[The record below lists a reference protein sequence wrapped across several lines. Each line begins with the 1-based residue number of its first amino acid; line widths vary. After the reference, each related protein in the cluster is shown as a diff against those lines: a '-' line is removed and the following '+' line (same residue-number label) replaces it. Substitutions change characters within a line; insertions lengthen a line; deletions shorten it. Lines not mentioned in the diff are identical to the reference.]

1 MVKLLCAALLIASS
15 VAALSAQQQKPWS
28 EWSKKDVEKT
38 LNDSPWAQTQ
48 TETDTS
54 EMSYS
59 PTISQ
64 TTTARR
70 EDTRIT
76 EAARNTESGAK
87 NSPMSVKY
95 RIRLLSA
102 KPIREAFARMV
113 LTSQQSPSPQLTEQL
128 QEFVDRDFSEYV
140 VVAVT
145 VEATDQRYSGPV
157 AQAFN
162 SATADILKN
171 NTYLERKDGKRLF
184 LLDYRAPAND
194 GMGAKFVFARS
205 VDGKSFIS
213 DGDSLRFVAEF
224 NDKLKLNARY
234 KTSDMTYN
242 GKLEY

>member
-1 MVKLLCAALLIASS
+1 MVKLLCAALILVSSIA
-15 VAALSAQQQKPWS
+15 VLCAQQAKPWS
-28 EWSKKDVEKT
+28 EWSKKEVDKT

-54 EMSYS
+54 EMTYS

-64 TTTARR
+64 TTNARR

-76 EAARNTESGAK
+76 DASRTESGAK
-87 NSPMSVKY
+87 NSAMSVKY

-113 LTSQQSPSPQLTEQL
+113 LSAQPGPAPDLAQQL
-128 QEFVDRDFSEYV
+128 QGFVDRDFSEYV

-145 VEATDQRYSGPV
+145 VEASDQRYAGPI
-157 AQAFN
+157 AQVFS

-171 NTYLERKDGKRLF
+171 KTYLERKDGKRLF
-184 LLDYRAPAND
+184 LLDYRPPASD
-194 GMGAKFVFARS
+194 GMGAKFVFSRA
-205 VDGKSFIS
+205 VDGQAFIGEN
-213 DGDSLRFVAEF
+213 DNVRFVSEF
-224 NDKLKLNARY
+224 NEKVKLNVRY
-234 KTSDMTYN
+234 KTAEMTYN

>member
-15 VAALSAQQQKPWS
+15 IAILSAQQNKPWA

-54 EMSYS
+54 EMNYS

-64 TTTARR
+64 TTNARK
-70 EDTRIT
+70 EDTRIA
-76 EAARNTESGAK
+76 EASRVESGAK
-87 NSPMSVKY
+87 NSAMSVKY

-113 LTSQQSPSPQLTEQL
+113 LSAQQNPAPELAQQL
-128 QEFVDRDFSEYV
+128 QGFVDRDFSEYV
-140 VVAVT
+140 VVAVS
-145 VEATDQRYSGPV
+145 VEASDQRYGAPI
-157 AQAFN
+157 AQAFT
-162 SATADILKN
+162 SATAEILKN
-171 NTYLERKDGKRLF
+171 TTYLERKDGKRLF
-184 LLDYRAPAND
+184 LMDYRPPAND

-205 VDGKSFIS
+205 VEGKPFIS
-213 DGDSLRFVAEF
+213 EGDNLRFVAEF
-224 NDKLKLNARY
+224 NDKVKLNARY
-234 KTSDMTYN
+234 KTSEMNYN

>member
-1 MVKLLCAALLIASS
+1 MVKLICAALIIASS
-15 VAALSAQQQKPWS
+15 IAIVSAQQNKPWS
-28 EWSKKDVEKT
+28 EWTKKDVEKT

-48 TETDTS
+48 TDTDTS
-54 EMSYS
+54 EMTYS

-76 EAARNTESGAK
+76 EASRVESGAK
-87 NSPMSVKY
+87 NSAMSVKY

-113 LTSQQSPSPQLTEQL
+113 LSAQQNPAPDFAQQL
-128 QEFVDRDFSEYV
+128 QGFVDRDFSEYV
-140 VVAVT
+140 VVAVS
-145 VEATDQRYSGPV
+145 VEASDQRYGAPI
-157 AQAFN
+157 AQAFS

-184 LLDYRAPAND
+184 LMDYRPPAND

-205 VDGKSFIS
+205 VDGKAFIGE
-213 DGDSLRFVAEF
+213 GDIVRFVSEF
-224 NDKLKLNARY
+224 NEKVKLNARY
-234 KTSDMTYN
+234 KISDMTYN

>member
-1 MVKLLCAALLIASS
+1 MVKVLCAALIIASS
-15 VAALSAQQQKPWS
+15 IAVLAAQQKPWS

-54 EMSYS
+54 EMTYS

-64 TTTARR
+64 TTNARK

-76 EAARNTESGAK
+76 DASRVESGAK
-87 NSPMSVKY
+87 NSAMSVKY

-113 LTSQQSPSPQLTEQL
+113 LSAQQNPAPDFAQQL
-128 QEFVDRDFSEYV
+128 QGFVDRDFSDYV

-145 VEATDQRYSGPV
+145 VEASDQRSGTPIV
-157 AQAFN
+157 QAFN
-162 SATADILKN
+162 SATAENLKN
-171 NTYLERKDGKRLF
+171 TTYLERKDGKRLF
-184 LLDYRAPAND
+184 LMDYRPPAND
-194 GMGAKFVFARS
+194 GMGAKFVFSRS
-205 VDGKSFIS
+205 VDGKAFIGE
-213 DGDSLRFVAEF
+213 GDSVRFVSEF
-224 NDKLKLNARY
+224 NDKMKLNARY
-234 KTSDMTYN
+234 KTSDMNYN

>member
-1 MVKLLCAALLIASS
+1 MLKLLCAALIVVSSIAT
-15 VAALSAQQQKPWS
+15 LCAQQNKPWS

-38 LNDSPWAQTQ
+38 LNDSPWGQTQ

-54 EMSYS
+54 EMTYS
-59 PTISQ
+59 PTISK
-64 TTTARR
+64 TTNARK

-76 EAARNTESGAK
+76 EATNVESGAK
-87 NSPMSVKY
+87 NSVMSVKY

-102 KPIREAFARMV
+102 KPIREAFAKMV
-113 LTSQQSPSPQLTEQL
+113 LSAQQNPGADLTQQL
-128 QEFVDRDFSEYV
+128 QGFVDRDFSEYV

-145 VEATDQRYSGPV
+145 IEASDQRSSAPI

-171 NTYLERKDGKRLF
+171 TTYLERKDGKRLF
-184 LLDYRAPAND
+184 LMDYRPPAND
-194 GMGAKFVFARS
+194 GMGAKFVFART
-205 VDGKSFIS
+205 VDGKAFIAE
-213 DGDSLRFVAEF
+213 GDSVRFVSEF

-234 KTSDMTYN
+234 KTSEMTYN

>member
-1 MVKLLCAALLIASS
+1 MVKLFCTAFIIASS
-15 VAALSAQQQKPWS
+15 FAILSAQQNKPWS

-54 EMSYS
+54 EMNYS

-64 TTTARR
+64 TTNARR

-76 EAARNTESGAK
+76 EASKVESGAK
-87 NSPMSVKY
+87 NSAMSVKY

-113 LTSQQSPSPQLTEQL
+113 LSAQQSPPAELAAQL
-128 QEFVDRDFSEYV
+128 QGFVDRDFSDYV
-140 VVAVT
+140 VVAVS
-145 VEATDQRYSGPV
+145 VEASDQRYGAPI

-162 SATADILKN
+162 SATADMLKN
-171 NTYLERKDGKRLF
+171 TTYLERKDGKRLF
-184 LLDYRAPAND
+184 LMDYRPPAND
-194 GMGAKFVFARS
+194 GMGAKFVFART
-205 VDGKSFIS
+205 VDGKSFIGE
-213 DGDSLRFVAEF
+213 GDSVRFVSEF
-224 NDKLKLNARY
+224 NDKVKLNARY
-234 KTSDMTYN
+234 KTSEMTYN

>member
-1 MVKLLCAALLIASS
+1 MVKLLCAALIIASS
-15 VAALSAQQQKPWS
+15 IAILAAQNKPWS

-54 EMSYS
+54 EMTYS

-64 TTTARR
+64 TTNARK
-70 EDTRIT
+70 EDTRI
-76 EAARNTESGAK
+76 ADASRVESGAK
-87 NSPMSVKY
+87 NSAMSVKY

-113 LTSQQSPSPQLTEQL
+113 LSSQQSPAPDLAQQL
-128 QEFVDRDFSEYV
+128 QGFVDRDFGEYI

-145 VEATDQRYSGPV
+145 IEASDQRYGNPI

-171 NTYLERKDGKRLF
+171 TTHLERKDGKRLF
-184 LLDYRAPAND
+184 LMDYRPPAND

-205 VDGKSFIS
+205 VDGKSFIGE
-213 DGDSLRFVAEF
+213 GDNVRFVSEF
-224 NDKLKLNARY
+224 NEKIKLNARY
-234 KTSDMTYN
+234 KTSEMNYN

>member
-1 MVKLLCAALLIASS
+1 MLKLLCAALIIVSS
-15 VAALSAQQQKPWS
+15 VGTLSAQQTKPWS

-48 TETDTS
+48 TETDTA
-54 EMSYS
+54 EMNYS
-59 PTISQ
+59 PTISK
-64 TTTARR
+64 TTNARK

-76 EAARNTESGAK
+76 DAANVESGAK
-87 NSPMSVKY
+87 NSAMSVKF

-113 LTSQQSPSPQLTEQL
+113 LSAQQSPTPDLTQQL
-128 QEFVDRDFSEYV
+128 QGFVDRDFSEYV

-145 VEATDQRYSGPV
+145 VEASDQRYSAPI
-157 AQAFN
+157 AQAFTG
-162 SATADILKN
+162 ATADTLKT

-184 LLDYRAPAND
+184 LMDYRPPASD
-194 GMGAKFVFARS
+194 GMGAKFVFART
-205 VDGKSFIS
+205 VDGKTFIS
-213 DGDSLRFVAEF
+213 EGDSVRFVSEF

>member
-1 MVKLLCAALLIASS
+1 MVKLFCAALIIASS
-15 VAALSAQQQKPWS
+15 LTAVSAQQNKPWS

-54 EMSYS
+54 EMTYS
-59 PTISQ
+59 PTISR

-76 EAARNTESGAK
+76 EAERVESGAK
-87 NSPMSVKY
+87 NSAMSVKF

-113 LTSQQSPSPQLTEQL
+113 LSSQQSPPAELTQQL
-128 QEFVDRDFSEYV
+128 QGFIDRDFSEYV

-145 VEATDQRYSGPV
+145 VEASDRRYSGPI
-157 AQAFN
+157 AQAFT

-171 NTYLERKDGKRLF
+171 TTYLERKDGKRLF
-184 LLDYRAPAND
+184 LMDYRPPGTD
-194 GMGAKFVFARS
+194 GMGAKFVFARA
-205 VDGKSFIS
+205 VDGKPFIGE
-213 DGDSLRFVAEF
+213 GDSVRFVSEF
-224 NDKLKLNARY
+224 NEKLKLNARY
-234 KTSDMTYN
+234 KISEMTYN

>member
-1 MVKLLCAALLIASS
+1 MFKLLCAALITASS
-15 VAALSAQQQKPWS
+15 IAVLSAQQTKPWS

-54 EMSYS
+54 EMNYS
-59 PTISQ
+59 PTVSK
-64 TTTARR
+64 TTNARK

-76 EAARNTESGAK
+76 DASKVESGAE
-87 NSPMSVKY
+87 NAPVFVKY

-102 KPIREAFARMV
+102 KPVREALARMV
-113 LTSQQSPSPQLTEQL
+113 MSAQQSPNPQLAEQL
-128 QEFVDRDFSEYV
+128 QGFVDRDFSEYV

-145 VEATDQRYSGPV
+145 VEASDQRHSGPV

-171 NTYLERKDGKRLF
+171 KTYLERKDGKRLF
-184 LLDYRAPAND
+184 LLDYRPPTND
-194 GMGAKFVFARS
+194 GMGAKFVFSRA
-205 VDGKSFIS
+205 VDGQTFIGE
-213 DGDSLRFVAEF
+213 GDSVRFVAEF
-224 NDKLKLNARY
+224 NEKIKLNARY
-234 KTSDMTYN
+234 KTSEMTYN

>member
-1 MVKLLCAALLIASS
+1 MVKLLCAALIIASS
-15 VAALSAQQQKPWS
+15 IAILAAQNKPWS

-54 EMSYS
+54 EMTYS

-64 TTTARR
+64 TTNARK
-70 EDTRIT
+70 EDTRI
-76 EAARNTESGAK
+76 ADASRVESGAK
-87 NSPMSVKY
+87 NSAMSVKY

-113 LTSQQSPSPQLTEQL
+113 LSSQQSPAPDLAQQL
-128 QEFVDRDFSEYV
+128 QGFVDRDFGEYI

-145 VEATDQRYSGPV
+145 IEASDQRYGNPI

-171 NTYLERKDGKRLF
+171 TTYLERKDGKRLF
-184 LLDYRAPAND
+184 LMDYRPPAND

-205 VDGKSFIS
+205 VDGKSFIGE
-213 DGDSLRFVAEF
+213 GDNVRFVSEF
-224 NDKLKLNARY
+224 NEKIKLNARY
-234 KTSDMTYN
+234 KTSEMNYN

>member
-1 MVKLLCAALLIASS
+1 MVKLFCAALIIASS
-15 VAALSAQQQKPWS
+15 VVALSAQQNKPWS

-54 EMSYS
+54 EMTYS

-70 EDTRIT
+70 EDSRIT
-76 EAARNTESGAK
+76 EAARVESGAK
-87 NSPMSVKY
+87 NSAMSVKF

-113 LTSQQSPSPQLTEQL
+113 MTSQQSPSPQLTEQL
-128 QEFVDRDFSEYV
+128 QGFVDRDFSEYV

-145 VEATDQRYSGPV
+145 IEASDQRYSGPI

-162 SATADILKN
+162 SATADILKTT
-171 NTYLERKDGKRLF
+171 TYLERKDGKRLF
-184 LLDYRAPAND
+184 LLDYRPPASD
-194 GMGAKFVFARS
+194 GMGAKFVFPRS
-205 VDGKSFIS
+205 VEGKSFLSES
-213 DGDSLRFVAEF
+213 DSIRFVSEF
-224 NDKLKLNARY
+224 NEKIKLNARF
-234 KTSDMTYN
+234 KTSEMTYN

>member
-1 MVKLLCAALLIASS
+1 MVKLFCAALIIASS
-15 VAALSAQQQKPWS
+15 ITAISAQQTKPWS

-54 EMSYS
+54 EMTYS

-64 TTTARR
+64 TTTGRR
-70 EDTRIT
+70 EDSRIN
-76 EAARNTESGAK
+76 EAARVESGAK
-87 NSPMSVKY
+87 NSAMSVKY

-113 LTSQQSPSPQLTEQL
+113 LSSQQNPPAELTQQL
-128 QEFVDRDFSEYV
+128 QGFIDRDFSEYV

-145 VEATDQRYSGPV
+145 VEASDQRFSAPI
-157 AQAFN
+157 AAAFN
-162 SATADILKN
+162 SGTAELLKN
-171 NTYLERKDGKRLF
+171 TTYLERKDGKRLF
-184 LLDYRAPAND
+184 LMDYRPPAND

-205 VDGKSFIS
+205 VDGKPFIGE
-213 DGDSLRFVAEF
+213 GDNVRFVAEF
-224 NDKLKLNARY
+224 NPKVKLNARY
-234 KTSDMTYN
+234 KISEMTYN

>member
-1 MVKLLCAALLIASS
+1 MVKLLCAALVIASS
-15 VAALSAQQQKPWS
+15 ITAIAAQQTKPWS

-54 EMSYS
+54 EMTYS

-64 TTTARR
+64 TTNARK
-70 EDTRIT
+70 EDTKIT
-76 EAARNTESGAK
+76 EASRVESGAK
-87 NSPMSVKY
+87 NSAMFVKY

-113 LTSQQSPSPQLTEQL
+113 LSAQPNPNPELEQQL
-128 QEFVDRDFSEYV
+128 QGFVDRDFSEYV

-145 VEATDQRYSGPV
+145 LEASDQRYSAPI
-157 AQAFN
+157 AAAFK

-171 NTYLERKDGKRLF
+171 TTYLERKDGKRLF
-184 LLDYRAPAND
+184 LMDYRPPAND
-194 GMGAKFVFARS
+194 GMGAKFVFARA
-205 VDGKSFIS
+205 VDGKTFIN
-213 DGDSLRFVAEF
+213 DGDSVRFVSEF
-224 NDKLKLNARY
+224 NDKVKLNARY
-234 KTSDMTYN
+234 KTSEMNYN

>member
-1 MVKLLCAALLIASS
+1 MVKLFCAALIIAS
-15 VAALSAQQQKPWS
+15 AITAISAQQTKPWS

-54 EMSYS
+54 EMTYS
-59 PTISQ
+59 PTISK
-64 TTTARR
+64 TTNARR

-76 EAARNTESGAK
+76 EAERVESGAK
-87 NSPMSVKY
+87 NSAMSVKY

-113 LTSQQSPSPQLTEQL
+113 LSSQQNPSPELTQQL
-128 QEFVDRDFSEYV
+128 QGFVDRDFSEYV

-145 VEATDQRYSGPV
+145 VEASDQRSSGPI

-162 SATADILKN
+162 SATGDILKN
-171 NTYLERKDGKRLF
+171 KTYLERKDGKRLF
-184 LLDYRAPAND
+184 LMDYRPPASD
-194 GMGAKFVFARS
+194 GMGAKFVFARA
-205 VDGKSFIS
+205 VEGKPFIGE
-213 DGDSLRFVAEF
+213 GDSMRFVAEF
-224 NDKLKLNARY
+224 NDKVKLNARY
-234 KTSDMTYN
+234 KISDMTYN

>member
-1 MVKLLCAALLIASS
+1 MVKLICAALIIVSSIAI
-15 VAALSAQQQKPWS
+15 VSAQQSKPWS

-54 EMSYS
+54 EMTYS

-76 EAARNTESGAK
+76 EASRVESGAK
-87 NSPMSVKY
+87 NSAMSVKY

-113 LTSQQSPSPQLTEQL
+113 LSAQQNPSPELAQQL
-128 QEFVDRDFSEYV
+128 QGFVDRDFSEYV
-140 VVAVT
+140 VVAVS
-145 VEATDQRYSGPV
+145 VEASDQRQAGPI
-157 AQAFN
+157 AQLFS

-171 NTYLERKDGKRLF
+171 STYLERKDGKRLF
-184 LLDYRAPAND
+184 LMDYRPPAGD
-194 GMGAKFVFARS
+194 GMGAKFVFARA
-205 VDGKSFIS
+205 VDGKAFIGE
-213 DGDSLRFVAEF
+213 GDSVRFVSEF
-224 NDKLKLNARY
+224 NDKVKLNARY
-234 KTSDMTYN
+234 KISDMTYN